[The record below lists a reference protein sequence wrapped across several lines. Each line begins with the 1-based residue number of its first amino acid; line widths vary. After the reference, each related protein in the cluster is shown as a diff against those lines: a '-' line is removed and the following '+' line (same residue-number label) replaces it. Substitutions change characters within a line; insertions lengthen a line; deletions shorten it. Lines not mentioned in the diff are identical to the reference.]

1 MTRFTIDLL
10 HPGRLAE
17 RWQDWFVGARSQ
29 QRMVVIAGSGLIL
42 LVLGYVFGVYVP
54 SRRLV
59 RHQTEVAQLRRALE
73 AKTED
78 LKVLKTDLDALSAEA
93 RRQVRWSELLTTF
106 TDNLPAVLRLQKVA
120 YARTTPPGAGTPN
133 GTAPRAEGVM
143 QIEAQTPL
151 KPGGPPLLE
160 TAKFM
165 AGIMRDPA
173 VNKRFLLRSW
183 EVRPPASI
191 DAEASPMLQ
200 VNVTLAERTP

>member
-1 MTRFTIDLL
+1 MTRFTIDLQ

-17 RWQDWFVGARSQ
+17 TWQDWFVGPRSQ
-29 QRMVVIAGSGLIL
+29 QRLIVLAGSGLIVL
-42 LVLGYVFGVYVP
+42 ALGYVFGVYVP

-59 RHQTEVAQLRRALE
+59 RHQTEVAQLRLALH

-120 YARTTPPGAGTPN
+120 YARTAAPPSAQTPGA
-133 GTAPRAEGVM
+133 APTSEGVM
-143 QIEAQTPL
+143 HIEAQTPL
-151 KPGGPPLLE
+151 RPGGPPLLE

-173 VNKRFLLRSW
+173 VNKRFHLRSW

-191 DAEASPMLQ
+191 DADASPMLQ
-200 VNVTLAERTP
+200 INVVLAERIP

>member
-10 HPGRLAE
+10 HPGRLSE
-17 RWQDWFVGARSQ
+17 TWQDWFVGARSQ
-29 QRMVVIAGSGLIL
+29 QRLVFLAGSGLIV
-42 LVLGYVFGVYVP
+42 LVLGYAFGVYVP

-59 RHQTEVAQLRRALE
+59 RHQTAVAQLRQALD

-93 RRQVRWSELLTTF
+93 RRQVRWSELLTTL
-106 TDNLPAVLRLQKVA
+106 TDTLPAVLRLQKVA
-120 YARTTPPGAGTPN
+120 YARTTSSSQTPGA
-133 GTAPRAEGVM
+133 APKSEGVM

-151 KPGGPPLLE
+151 RPGGPPLLE

-173 VNKRFLLRSW
+173 VNKRFHLRSW
-183 EVRPPASI
+183 EVRPPPSI
-191 DAEASPMLQ
+191 EAEAAPMLHI
-200 VNVTLAERTP
+200 NVTLAERTP